1 MTYKL
6 IIADNSPAALETL
19 RMAFIDSSY
28 DVYTFTNGE
37 EVIKSIPHI
46 EPDAFIL
53 GLSLKEKGGLEIG
66 KYIRESDDYE
76 DIPIV
81 FLIGAY
87 KELDMQNLS
96 KIPNQGIFREP
107 FDSEE
112 VVRKLKSLIQGD
124 NGLDTLPEEP
134 AMDET
139 AELERKFQKRL
150 DAIEKNMTGKMR
162 NIVKKEIY
170 EAIKEFEKRVKAAV
184 LREIKDLDRSNKNK

>member
-66 KYIRESDDYE
+66 KYIRESEDYK

>member
-1 MTYKL
+1 MAYKL
-6 IIADNSPAALETL
+6 IVADNSPAALETL

-46 EPDAFIL
+46 EPDAFVL

-66 KYIRESDDYE
+66 KYIRESEDYK

-134 AMDET
+134 AMDEI

-184 LREIKDLDRSNKNK
+184 LREIKDLDRANKNK

>member
-1 MTYKL
+1 MAYKL
-6 IIADNSPAALETL
+6 IVADNSPAALETL

-46 EPDAFIL
+46 EPDAFVL

-66 KYIRESDDYE
+66 KYIRESEDYK
-76 DIPIV
+76 DIPIL

-112 VVRKLKSLIQGD
+112 VVQKLKSLIQGD

-134 AMDET
+134 AMDEI

-170 EAIKEFEKRVKAAV
+170 EAIKEFKKRVKAAV
-184 LREIKDLDRSNKNK
+184 LREIKDLDRVNKNK

>member
-1 MTYKL
+1 MAYKL
-6 IIADNSPAALETL
+6 IVADNSPAALETL

-46 EPDAFIL
+46 EPDAFVL

-66 KYIRESDDYE
+66 KYIRESEDYK
-76 DIPIV
+76 DIPIL

-112 VVRKLKSLIQGD
+112 VVQKLKSLIQGD

-134 AMDET
+134 AMDEI

-150 DAIEKNMTGKMR
+150 DSIEKNMTGKMR

-184 LREIKDLDRSNKNK
+184 LREIKDLDRAHKNK

>member
-1 MTYKL
+1 MAYKL

-66 KYIRESDDYE
+66 KYIRESEDYK